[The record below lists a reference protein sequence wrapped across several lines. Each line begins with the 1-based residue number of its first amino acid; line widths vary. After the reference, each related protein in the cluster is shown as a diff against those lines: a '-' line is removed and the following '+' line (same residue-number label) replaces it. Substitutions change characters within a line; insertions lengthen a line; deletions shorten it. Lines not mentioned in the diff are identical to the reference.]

1 MLSFKKLNVYQF
13 SIKFLKIA
21 FDINASLPRGHA
33 KLADQLKRGAMS
45 IPLNIAEAA
54 GKVSP
59 AEASQHY
66 AIARGSAM
74 ECSAVLDVIRTANLL
89 KEPRLEAGDEILIR
103 VVAMLTKMCR

>member
-1 MLSFKKLNVYQF
+1 MLSYKRLDVYQF

-21 FDINASLPRGHA
+21 FEIMAALPKGQG
-33 KLADQLKRGAMS
+33 KLIDQLKRASIS

-59 AEASQHY
+59 AEASHHY
-66 AIARGSAM
+66 AISRGSAM
-74 ECSAVLDVIRTANLL
+74 ECSAILDVIKTARILQSREL
-89 KEPRLEAGDEILIR
+89 DDGDEILCR